1 MSLLP
6 SLGGVMLRA
15 LALTPGIA
23 DLFIARDETGALV
36 GYTLFSLP
44 GQLILS
50 TSAASYLRLLPGHA
64 DRVSLQ
70 SGTAEAR
77 SL

>member
-50 TSAASYLRLLPGHA
+50 TSAALHPELLILRA
-64 DRVSLQ
+64 DRASLQ

>member
-1 MSLLP
+1 
-6 SLGGVMLRA
+6 MLRA

-23 DLFIARDETGALV
+23 DLFIARDEAGALV

-50 TSAASYLRLLPGHA
+50 TSATLYLGLPAGRA

-70 SGTAEAR
+70 PGTAEAR

>member
-1 MSLLP
+1 
-6 SLGGVMLRA
+6 MLRA

-50 TSAASYLRLLPGHA
+50 TSAASYLGLLPGRA
-64 DRVSLQ
+64 DTVSLQ
-70 SGTAEAR
+70 SGTAEAW